1 MFDYIIR
8 LWMFHCCTDA
18 LHCCLLVPF
27 KTELCC
33 VMWCSESLSQ
43 PAIHR
48 MKGIRIVGNVVEGAR
63 PKHRMYITPIPAV
76 KATLLWSR
84 MMVFRQSQNC
94 KRKYIK
100 HILSLNITDLV
111 QIKFNCFFP
120 NQNIVFKEY
129 RLIYLWCD
137 LGKSQLLSRWN
148 VFWKFEK

>member
-94 KRKYIK
+94 KRKSIK
-100 HILSLNITDLV
+100 KDISSRLCPNPIIII
-111 QIKFNCFFP
+111 IKTL
-120 NQNIVFKEY
+120 KEY
-129 RLIYLWCD
+129 RLCFYLFNYNKVLHYWHF
-137 LGKSQLLSRWN
+137 SVNSTISRY
-148 VFWKFEK
+148 